1 MMNSAKAPSTV
12 IIDSFYL
19 PPVALLRHLHSAASI
34 LINTEVKFA
43 KSGWHNR
50 CKIAGPNGPLLLT
63 VPVTGGRGIKKPLK
77 EVCISYEE
85 RWQQVH
91 WGSICAAYRK
101 SSYFEFYEYLF
112 RPYYEQRF
120 DLLTELN
127 DGLLKAVLQALTFKG
142 SINQANLVEATIVAG
157 IEDVAM
163 NTAIILNQRPYHQVF
178 QHRHGFLPGLSI
190 IDLIFNEGPAARAYL
205 SADAQ

>member
-1 MMNSAKAPSTV
+1 MMNAGKVPSTM

-19 PPVALLRHLHSAASI
+19 PPVALLCHLNSALRI

-77 EVCISYEE
+77 EVCVSYEE

-112 RPYYEQRF
+112 RPFYEQRF

-127 DGLLKAVLQALTFKG
+127 DGLLQAVLKALTFSG
-142 SINQANLVEATIVAG
+142 SIKQANLDEITIVAG
-157 IEDVAM
+157 TQDSVINAPTM
-163 NTAIILNQRPYHQVF
+163 LNQRPYQQVF

-205 SADAQ
+205 SAVSQ

>member
-63 VPVTGGRGIKKPLK
+63 VPVTGGRGIKKPLN

-127 DGLLKAVLQALTFKG
+127 DGLLRAVLKALTFSG
-142 SINQANLVEATIVAG
+142 SIQQATLDDTTMAPG
-157 IEDVAM
+157 IND
-163 NTAIILNQRPYHQVF
+163 TAIQHSVIINLRPYQQVF

-190 IDLIFNEGPAARAYL
+190 IDLIFNEGPAASAYL
-205 SADAQ
+205 SAVSQ